1 MEGGA
6 GKIAILS
13 TLSTNHKARKKKKS
27 GFHNSRYR
35 FKCSHTISMK
45 NLNVKH

>member
-13 TLSTNHKARKKKKS
+13 TLSTNHKARKKKNPVS
-27 GFHNSRYR
+27 ITPGIDLSAVIQSR
-35 FKCSHTISMK
+35 
-45 NLNVKH
+45 